1 MLIFG
6 GAYVTGHLTIDFFI
20 NTISVLGILL
30 PVYYF
35 SKMLTSK
42 DVTAEE
48 KPKVLAYLPL
58 FLAAIVFWSLEEQ
71 GSSILALFANER
83 TQTSLFGF
91 PIAASWFQS
100 LNPVFVVILTPIF
113 VTLWTKLG
121 KRQPS
126 TVVKF
131 SLGLV
136 FAGLSFVLLMLPG
149 LLYGTEGRV
158 SPLWLFFSFFIM
170 IVGEMCLSPVGLS
183 ITTKLAPKA
192 FEAQTVAIWLLAD
205 AASQAINAQIARF
218 YTPGT
223 ESAYFGIVGLVAVV
237 AGILLFI
244 VKKPIQNLMGDVR

>member
-1 MLIFG
+1 M
-6 GAYVTGHLTIDFFI
+6 
-20 NTISVLGILL
+20 
-30 PVYYF
+30 
-35 SKMLTSK
+35 
-42 DVTAEE
+42 
-48 KPKVLAYLPL
+48 PL

-136 FAGLSFVLLMLPG
+136 LLVFPSS
-149 LLYGTEGRV
+149 Y
-158 SPLWLFFSFFIM
+158 
-170 IVGEMCLSPVGLS
+170 
-183 ITTKLAPKA
+183 
-192 FEAQTVAIWLLAD
+192 
-205 AASQAINAQIARF
+205 
-218 YTPGT
+218 
-223 ESAYFGIVGLVAVV
+223 
-237 AGILLFI
+237 
-244 VKKPIQNLMGDVR
+244 

>member
-1 MLIFG
+1 M
-6 GAYVTGHLTIDFFI
+6 
-20 NTISVLGILL
+20 
-30 PVYYF
+30 
-35 SKMLTSK
+35 
-42 DVTAEE
+42 
-48 KPKVLAYLPL
+48 
-58 FLAAIVFWSLEEQ
+58 
-71 GSSILALFANER
+71 
-83 TQTSLFGF
+83 
-91 PIAASWFQS
+91 IAASWFQS

-223 ESAYFGIVGLVAVV
+223 EYFGIVGLVAVV